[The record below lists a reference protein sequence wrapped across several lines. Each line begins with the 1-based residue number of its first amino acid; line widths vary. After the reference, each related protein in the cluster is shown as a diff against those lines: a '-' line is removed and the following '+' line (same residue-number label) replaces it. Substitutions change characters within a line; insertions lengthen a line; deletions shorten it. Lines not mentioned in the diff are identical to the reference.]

1 MSDSLFGNVPAP
13 RTYVG
18 DYPGQFETPG
28 DGGMVAPPGWVNP
41 TTPGSATVQC
51 GNITQTATYTTA
63 ATEPV
68 AIGFDS
74 PATWSQNN
82 FLPDLSGVEW
92 TCQTTGIYNLRFNQT
107 VDVTNVSTPADSA
120 ISVIP
125 NTTFYLDV
133 SGDLVAPQIG
143 TMPLHNG
150 VVPQS
155 SITATEGGV
164 VSDVLM
170 ATFVTAPNFLTN
182 TVIPGGIWN
191 LSLWASSDDVTESN
205 YAYMNVYTV
214 DADGSSNP
222 VLVYDGTGSAFI
234 VSGATPYNYNVLQI
248 VPTFEVADLTKRLA
262 VVLYANFGVASSMSF
277 YFRNA
282 YVSNIT
288 TTVTQDIVPLTAD
301 TVDLRMTVTSA
312 TTEFNQVFATSI
324 PISIGTAL
332 AKTYSASVNAL
343 ANVVAG
349 DTLVCSIV
357 AVDGNVVVSSG
368 QTTLPSPANTLQWNL
383 IAQGAYGNIGVI
395 V

>member
-1 MSDSLFGNVPAP
+1 MSLPLPLWAN
-13 RTYVG
+13 
-18 DYPGQFETPG
+18 
-28 DGGMVAPPGWVNP
+28 
-41 TTPGSATVQC
+41 ATSPLYAGVKC
-51 GNITQTATYTTA
+51 GNITQTVTYTTD

-68 AIGFDS
+68 DIGFTD
-74 PATWSQNN
+74 PATWSDTQSFTSDNTITW
-82 FLPDLSGVEW
+82 D
-92 TCQTTGIYNLRFNQT
+92 CQTTGIYNLRFNQT

-133 SGDLVAPQIG
+133 SGTLVAPQIG

-150 VVPQS
+150 VDPQS

-312 TTEFNQVFATSI
+312 TTE
-324 PISIGTAL
+324 ISQLVLDLREAAL
-332 AKTYSASVNAL
+332 N
-343 ANVVAG
+343 
-349 DTLVCSIV
+349 
-357 AVDGNVVVSSG
+357 
-368 QTTLPSPANTLQWNL
+368 
-383 IAQGAYGNIGVI
+383 
-395 V
+395 